1 MLYRFRLRSADLE
14 RLLQGLFGESILL
27 LALQDA
33 ADLVQNRKLIFDRFA
48 IHGLQALYKRKP
60 RGQRRF
66 YLASVF
72 KNASQV
78 NVRRGKIRVE
88 PKAFSKNV
96 HSSGAIAQIG
106 ERDCIIKID
115 GANCKI
121 AAARRNFRFEGVR
134 RPRPESG
141 MVLLQQTTIRI
152 GTRPCGRC

>member
-1 MLYRFRLRSADLE
+1 MPLAQRNPMLYRFRLRSADLK
-14 RLLQGLFGESILL
+14 RLLQGLFSESILL

-60 RGQRRF
+60 RGKRRF

-78 NVRRGKIRVE
+78 DVRRGKIRVE
-88 PKAFSKNV
+88 PNAFSKSV

-115 GANCKI
+115 GI
-121 AAARRNFRFEGVR
+121 EEGVAFIIGHPAFVER
-134 RPRPESG
+134 SRPFRISLAI
-141 MVLLQQTTIRI
+141 MLFCIRK
-152 GTRPCGRC
+152 